1 MRIPLWIEASALRV
15 VVFGG
20 GRVGTRRALRFHD
33 AGARV
38 TVVSLEFSRELVEAA
53 KKSSRLVLVEGD
65 ARSINLDDVLRGAH
79 IVVIAVPDEEA
90 RRRIWEAAKRNNV
103 LVNDATDATVTE
115 VVVPYE
121 AVVSGLRVAVTS
133 EGKSGVTARHALH
146 KIVELLEKDKELKTM
161 MEALWWAK
169 RYMKSVIPDGRLRF
183 PIYFEIEKNPEFIEA
198 VKKGD
203 VEEAKRIAKKIIDEH
218 VQRIAMEADRR
229 APR

>member
-20 GRVGTRRALRFHD
+20 GKVGTRRALRFHD
-33 AGARV
+33 AGAHV
-38 TVVSLEFSRELVEAA
+38 TVVSLEFSRELLEAA
-53 KKSSRLVLVEGD
+53 EKSDRLVLVKGD
-65 ARSINLDDVLRGAH
+65 ARSIGLDEVLRGAH

-103 LVNDATDATVTE
+103 LVNDATDASVTE

-121 AVVSGLRVAVTS
+121 AVVNGLRVAVTS
-133 EGKSGVTARHALH
+133 EGKSGITARHALR
-146 KIVELLEKDKELKTM
+146 KIVELLEKDRELKTM

-183 PIYFEIEKNPEFIEA
+183 PIYFEIEEDPEFMEA
-198 VKKGD
+198 VKRGD
-203 VEEAKRIAKKIIDEH
+203 VEAAKRVAKRIIDEH
-218 VQRIAMEADRR
+218 AQRVARGASHPQ
-229 APR
+229 A